1 MPRLFGW
8 SPRPCFA
15 RARTRALRL
24 IDLVLA
30 LGLVVLASACSHVHP
45 YEREHLSRPNM
56 TPADEAHEAQFQA
69 HLRESREGASSGSS
83 AAGGGCG
90 CN

>member
-1 MPRLFGW
+1 MPRL
-8 SPRPCFA
+8 
-15 RARTRALRL
+15 L
-24 IDLVLA
+24 ISA
-30 LGLVVLASACSHVHP
+30 LGLALALVASACSHVHP
-45 YEREHLSRPNM
+45 YEREYHARPNM

>member
-1 MPRLFGW
+1 MSRL
-8 SPRPCFA
+8 
-15 RARTRALRL
+15 
-24 IDLVLA
+24 V
-30 LGLVVLASACSHVHP
+30 VVLARSFLGLALTFVVGACSHVHP

-56 TPADEAHEAQFQA
+56 TAADEAHEAQFQA
-69 HLRESREGASSGSS
+69 HLRESREGASAGSS

>member
-1 MPRLFGW
+1 MPRLSRFCLGFG
-8 SPRPCFA
+8 
-15 RARTRALRL
+15 
-24 IDLVLA
+24 LA
-30 LGLVVLASACSHVHP
+30 LLASACSHVHP
-45 YEREHLSRPNM
+45 YERESLSRPNM
-56 TPADEAHEAQFQA
+56 APADEVHEAQFQA

>member
-1 MPRLFGW
+1 MSGF
-8 SPRPCFA
+8 SDVCS
-15 RARTRALRL
+15 RARGRASTLRSTRT
-24 IDLVLA
+24 A
-30 LGLVVLASACSHVHP
+30 LGLALALLGGACSHVRP
-45 YEREHLSRPNM
+45 YEREYLSKPHM
-56 TPADEAHEAQFQA
+56 TPSDEVHEQAFQA

>member
-1 MPRLFGW
+1 MSRFVALVFRLRAGLPRSCLGIG
-8 SPRPCFA
+8 
-15 RARTRALRL
+15 LM
-24 IDLVLA
+24 LA
-30 LGLVVLASACSHVHP
+30 LSACSHVHA

-69 HLRESREGASSGSS
+69 HLRESREGASAGSS

>member
-1 MPRLFGW
+1 MSR
-8 SPRPCFA
+8 R
-15 RARTRALRL
+15 
-24 IDLVLA
+24 
-30 LGLVVLASACSHVHP
+30 VVLRVRACMAVALLLLVGACSHVHP

-69 HLRESREGASSGSS
+69 HLRESREGASAGSS